1 MDTGGFGVGQA
12 PRECPGSPSWRSAA
26 CLEFQKRGLS
36 ESTDLE
42 VRQQTVKE
50 GKGWTEVIL
59 ARCSK
64 NRRNRG
70 PRLAFLKGMFE
81 CPCYFAHTS

>member
-1 MDTGGFGVGQA
+1 MKG
-12 PRECPGSPSWRSAA
+12 
-26 CLEFQKRGLS
+26 
-36 ESTDLE
+36 TDLE
-42 VRQQTVKE
+42 VRQQNVKE